1 LADSVDEPESQASAD
16 DIAATRGIVVPAEAL
31 SWRFSRSSA
40 PGGQHVN
47 TSSTKAELRCDL
59 TMMRGPAG
67 VVARVR
73 ERLGD
78 EVRVVSQSGRSQWRN
93 RQIALER
100 LIEQIDEAAVP
111 ESVRRKTRPSR
122 GAVRE
127 RLDDKRKQAE
137 RKQSRKWRPDD

>member
-1 LADSVDEPESQASAD
+1 MAD
-16 DIAATRGIVVPAEAL
+16 DDQPLESTPAHITASRGLSVPDDAL

-47 TSSTKAELRCDL
+47 TSSTRVELRCDL
-59 TMMRGPAG
+59 SMLRGAD
-67 VVARVR
+67 VVVERVR
-73 ERLGD
+73 QRLGD
-78 EVRVVSQSGRSQWRN
+78 EVRIVSQSGRSQWRN

-100 LIEQIDEAAVP
+100 LIEQIDEAAIP
-111 ESVRRKTRPSR
+111 ESIRRKTRPSR

-127 RLDDKRKQAE
+127 RLDDKRKQAQ

>member
-1 LADSVDEPESQASAD
+1 MAD
-16 DIAATRGIVVPAEAL
+16 DDLDESTPAHVAASRGLSVPDEAL
-31 SWRFSRSSA
+31 AWRFSRSSA

-47 TSSTKAELRCDL
+47 TSSTRAELRCDL
-59 TMMRGPAG
+59 TMLRGPLT
-67 VVARVR
+67 VVERVR
-73 ERLGD
+73 LRLGD
-78 EVRVVSQSGRSQWRN
+78 EVRIVSQSGRSQWRN

-100 LIEQIDEAAVP
+100 LIERIDDAAIP
-111 ESVRRKTRPSR
+111 ESIRRTTRPSR

>member
-1 LADSVDEPESQASAD
+1 M
-16 DIAATRGIVVPAEAL
+16 VVPAESL

-59 TMMRGPAG
+59 TALRGPAAT
-67 VVARVR
+67 VARVR
-73 ERLGD
+73 EHLGD
-78 EVRVVSQSGRSQWRN
+78 ELRIVSQSGRSQWRN
-93 RQIALER
+93 RQIAIER
-100 LIEQIDEAAVP
+100 LIERIDDAAVP

-127 RLDDKRKQAE
+127 RLDDKRKRAE
-137 RKQSRKWRPDD
+137 RKQSRQWRPDD

>member
-1 LADSVDEPESQASAD
+1 M
-16 DIAATRGIVVPAEAL
+16 VVPAESI

-59 TMMRGPAG
+59 TALRGPAP
-67 VVARVR
+67 VVDLVR

-78 EVRVVSQSGRSQWRN
+78 EVRIVVQSGRSQWRN
-93 RQIALER
+93 RQLAVER
-100 LIEQIDEAAVP
+100 LIERIDDAAIPEA
-111 ESVRRKTRPSR
+111 VRRATRPSR

-127 RLDDKRKQAE
+127 RLDDKRRRAE
-137 RKQSRKWRPDD
+137 RKQSRRWRPDD